1 MRIKCYTAATMAD
14 AMQLIRDELGD
25 EAVIISTQ
33 RGAGGKGV
41 RITAALEMPI
51 RDDDDAIQDALTGVR
66 DSRAMDALREAF
78 VFHGTPAGL
87 IEKLVAAAKAN
98 DPGYPIAAVDA
109 ISIALGASFNFAP
122 LPERNS
128 PRPFLLMGPPGSG
141 KTVTVAKLAAR
152 SRIKGRSVAV
162 VTADAVRAGAVEQI
176 AAFTRILEIDLMRA
190 RGPDAL
196 KAALDELSGGCDLIF
211 IDSPAVNPFHK
222 PDIQYLSD
230 LVGAWDIE
238 PILVMAAGGDP
249 NEAAEMAE
257 AFRVVGPTRLLATRL
272 DLTRRLGGV
281 LAAAAAGDL
290 MFCDVSVN
298 PHVANGLYP
307 ISPDAL
313 AQLILPSDPESS
325 SDYDPEG
332 GFNHYSDLEDE
343 PHTEAMS

>member
-1 MRIKCYTAATMAD
+1 MRIKCYTATTMAD

-25 EAVIISTQ
+25 DAIIISTQ

-51 RDDDDAIQDALTGVR
+51 QDDDDAIQDALTGEHE
-66 DSRAMDALREAF
+66 SRAMEALREAF
-78 VFHGTPAGL
+78 AFHGTPARL
-87 IEKLVAAAKAN
+87 IETLVAAARAN

-109 ISIALGASFNFAP
+109 ISLALGASFNFAP

-128 PRPFLLMGPPGSG
+128 PRPFLLLGPPGAG

-190 RGPDAL
+190 RGPEAL
-196 KAALDELSGGCDLIF
+196 KAALDELTGACDLIF
-211 IDSPAVNPFHK
+211 IDSPGVNPFHQ
-222 PDIQYLSD
+222 PDIAYLAE
-230 LVGAWDIE
+230 LVSAWDIE
-238 PILVMAAGGDP
+238 PILVMAAGGDA

-257 AFRVVGPTRLLATRL
+257 AFATVGPTRLLATRL
-272 DLTRRLGGV
+272 DLTRRLGGI

-290 MFCDVSVN
+290 MFSDVSVN

-307 ISPDAL
+307 INPDSL
-313 AQLILPSDPESS
+313 AQLIVPSDA
-325 SDYDPEG
+325 DQDMDL
-332 GFNHYSDLEDE
+332 HDDLEDE